1 MVFFF
6 FIILGSDFLKKYEVV
21 KKNTDFNDIINTGKY
36 LKSYCYNIYYKD
48 GAALY
53 PKFGIAVSK
62 KYGNA
67 VERNKVKR
75 QVRSLID
82 SHKNLFANGKNYIIM
97 IRKGVKKLTYAE
109 MEQDLVKLL
118 QKGTLDEK
126 N

>member
-1 MVFFF
+1 MFFF
-6 FIILGSDFLKKYEVV
+6 FIILGSDFVKKYEVV
-21 KKNTDFNDIINTGKY
+21 KKNTDFNDIINTGKC
-36 LKSYCYNIYYKD
+36 LKSCCYNIYYKD
-48 GAALY
+48 GESLY

-82 SHKNLFANGKNYIIM
+82 HHKKLFPKSNNYIIM
-97 IRKGVKKLTYAE
+97 IRKGVKKISYFE

-118 QKGTLDEK
+118 QKGFANEK